1 MNNISRRQFVKNVG
15 IGMGIAATTPMWLN
29 TLIAQ
34 NPDAVGTKML
44 QTNFGF
50 TKEELNKLLLIAL
63 SKGGDFSELYFEY
76 IKNNSV
82 GMEEGLIKSSSEYIS
97 LGVGIRVIKDNN
109 YGYAHTSDLTF
120 DKIQDAALSAAAIA
134 MDNNSKVKSINVNES
149 KINHQYYDLSSPV
162 VDIALKEKINL
173 LQTTHDAA
181 LNFDSKIQKVN
192 ASLTDEMQ
200 YITIANSEGLLISD
214 VRPQTR
220 LVVSA
225 TAIDGD
231 NRGTGR
237 ANIGGRVG
245 YQFYTSKN
253 DVVAL
258 GKKAADEALKLL
270 EAKNAPAGEMT
281 VVLDKNQS
289 GVMIHEAVGHPFEA
303 DFIWKKTSTIHDKLG
318 ETIGSPLVNIYD
330 TGFINDYRGSL
341 NIDDEGY
348 PCEKTML
355 MEKGK
360 VVGFIN
366 DKLSAQ
372 ALKHARNGH
381 GRRQS
386 YEHIPI
392 PRMANTVLD
401 KGNTPPEEIIESVK
415 NGFYAISYQGGMV
428 EGTGKFTFSVSFGYL
443 IENGKLTTPL
453 KNATLIGTNT
463 IILKEIDMVG
473 NDMAFFLGSCGKSG
487 QSVPVT
493 AGTPTLRIKKMTVGG
508 IIS

>member
-1 MNNISRRQFVKNVG
+1 MNNINRRQFVKNTGIGVG
-15 IGMGIAATTPMWLN
+15 IIATSPMWLDK
-29 TLIAQ
+29 LIAS
-34 NPDAVGTKML
+34 DSDSVGNKML

-50 TKEELNKLLLIAL
+50 SKEDLNKLLLIAL

-82 GMEEGLIKSSSEYIS
+82 TMEEGLIKSSSEYIS
-97 LGVGIRVIKDNN
+97 LGVGVRVIKDNN

-120 DKIQDAALSAAAIA
+120 DKIRDAALSAAAIA
-134 MDNNSKVKSINVNES
+134 TGNSKVKNINVDES
-149 KINHQYYDLSSPV
+149 KIKHQYYDLSSPV
-162 VDIALKEKINL
+162 VNVALKEKINL
-173 LQTTHDAA
+173 IKSAHDSA
-181 LNFDSKIQKVN
+181 LNFNSRIQKVN
-192 ASLTDEMQ
+192 ASLSDEMQ
-200 YITIANSEGLLISD
+200 FITIANSEGLLVSD

-220 LVVSA
+220 FVVSA

-231 NRGTGR
+231 KRGTGR

-245 YQFYTSKN
+245 FDFYTTKN
-253 DVVAL
+253 DINEL
-258 GKKAADEALKLL
+258 GKKAGEEAIKLL
-270 EAKNAPAGEMT
+270 EAKNTPAGEMP
-281 VVLDKNQS
+281 VVLDRKQS

-303 DFIWKKTSTIHDKLG
+303 DSIWKKTSTIHDKLG
-318 ETIGSPLVNIYD
+318 ETIGSSIVNIYD

-341 NIDDEGY
+341 NVDDEGY

-360 VVGFIN
+360 VVGFLN
-366 DKLSAQ
+366 DKIAAQ
-372 ALKHARNGH
+372 ALKHPRNGH

-386 YEHIPI
+386 YENVPI

-401 KGNTPPEEIIESVK
+401 RGNTPPEEIIESVK
-415 NGFYAISYQGGMV
+415 NGFYAISYQGGQV

-463 IILKEIDMVG
+463 VILKEIDMIG
-473 NDMAFFLGSCGKSG
+473 SDMDFFLGSCGKAG
-487 QSVPVT
+487 QTVPVT
-493 AGTPTLRIKKMTVGG
+493 AGTPTMRIKKMTVGG

>member
-1 MNNISRRQFVKNVG
+1 MNNINRRKFVKNVG
-15 IGMGIAATTPMWLN
+15 IGMGIAVTSPFLLN
-29 TLIAQ
+29 KLIAA
-34 NPDAVGTKML
+34 DTDSVGNKML

-50 TKEELNKLLLIAL
+50 TKEELNKLLLVAL

-76 IKNNSV
+76 VRNNSV
-82 GMEEGLIKSSSEYIS
+82 TMEEGLIKNSSEYIS
-97 LGVGIRVIKDNN
+97 LGVGVRVIKDNN
-109 YGYAHTSDLTF
+109 YGYAYTSDLTF
-120 DKIQDAALSAAAIA
+120 EKIKDAALSAAAIA
-134 MDNNSKVKSINVNES
+134 TGNSKVKIVDVNES
-149 KINHQYYDLSSPV
+149 KIKHQYYDLTSPV
-162 VDIALKEKINL
+162 VDVALKEKINL

-181 LNFDSKIQKVN
+181 LNYDSKIKKVN
-192 ASLTDEMQ
+192 ASLSDEMQ
-200 YITIANSEGLLISD
+200 FITIVNSDGLLISD
-214 VRPQTR
+214 TRPQTR
-220 LVVSA
+220 LVINA

-245 YQFYTSKN
+245 YNFYTSKN
-253 DVVAL
+253 DVVKL
-258 GKKAADEALKLL
+258 GQKAADEALKLL
-270 EAKNAPAGEMT
+270 EAKNAPAGEMP

-303 DFIWKKTSTIHDKLG
+303 DFIWKQTSTIYDKLG
-318 ETIGSPLVNIYD
+318 ETIGSSLVNIYD

-366 DKLSAQ
+366 DKISAQ

-386 YEHIPI
+386 FENVPV

-401 KGNTPPEEIIESVK
+401 KGNTSQEEIIESVK

-463 IILKEIDMVG
+463 IILKDIDMVG
-473 NDMAFFLGSCGKSG
+473 NDIAYFLGSCGKAG
-487 QSVPVT
+487 QTVPVT
-493 AGTPTLRIKKMTVGG
+493 AGTPTIRIKKMTVGG
-508 IIS
+508 IMS

>member
-1 MNNISRRQFVKNVG
+1 MNNINRRQFVRNVG
-15 IGMGIAATTPMWLN
+15 IGMGIAATSPMWLDK
-29 TLIAQ
+29 LIAA
-34 NPDAVGTKML
+34 NPDSIGNKML

-50 TKEELNKLLLIAL
+50 TKEDLNKLLLVAL

-82 GMEEGLIKSSSEYIS
+82 AMEEGLIKSSSEYIS
-97 LGVGIRVIKDNN
+97 LGVGVRVIKDNN

-120 DKIQDAALSAAAIA
+120 DKIKDAALSAAAIA
-134 MDNNSKVKSINVNES
+134 TGNSKVKNVDVNES
-149 KINHQYYDLSSPV
+149 QIKHQYYDLSSPV
-162 VDIALKEKINL
+162 VDVALKEKIKL
-173 LQTTHDAA
+173 IQASHDSA
-181 LNFDSKIQKVN
+181 LNFDSRIKKVN
-192 ASLTDEMQ
+192 ASLSDEMQ

-214 VRPQTR
+214 VRPQSR
-220 LVVSA
+220 FVVSA

-231 NRGTGR
+231 KRGTGR
-237 ANIGGRVG
+237 ANIGGRVS
-245 YQFYTSKN
+245 YDFYTTKN
-253 DVVAL
+253 DIVEL
-258 GKKAADEALKLL
+258 GKRAADEAMKLL
-270 EAKNAPAGEMT
+270 EAKNAPAGEMP
-281 VVLDKNQS
+281 VVLDKKQS

-303 DFIWKKTSTIHDKLG
+303 DSIWKQTSTIYDKLG
-318 ETIGSPLVNIYD
+318 ETIGSPIVNIYD
-330 TGFINDYRGSL
+330 TGFINNYRGSL

-348 PCEKTML
+348 PCEKIML

-360 VVGFIN
+360 VVGFLN
-366 DKLSAQ
+366 DKISAQ

-386 YEHIPI
+386 YENVPI

-463 IILKEIDMVG
+463 VILKDIDMVG
-473 NDMAFFLGSCGKSG
+473 SDMDFFLGSCGKGG
-487 QSVPVT
+487 QTVPVT
-493 AGTPTLRIKKMTVGG
+493 AGTPTMRIKKMTVGG
-508 IIS
+508 IMS

>member
-1 MNNISRRQFVKNVG
+1 MNNINRRQFVKNVG
-15 IGMGIAATTPMWLN
+15 IGMTIAAATPMWLN
-29 TLIAQ
+29 KLIAQ
-34 NPDAVGTKML
+34 NPDALGTKMI

-50 TKEELNKLLLIAL
+50 TKEDLNKLLLIAL

-76 IKNNSV
+76 IKSNSV

-97 LGVGIRVIKDNN
+97 LGVGVRVIKDNN

-120 DKIQDAALSAAAIA
+120 DKIRDAALSAAAIA
-134 MDNNSKVKSINVNES
+134 TGNSKVKSINLNES
-149 KINHQYYDLSSPV
+149 KIKHQYYDLSSPV
-162 VDIALKEKINL
+162 VDVALKEKINL
-173 LQTTHDAA
+173 IQKSHDAA
-181 LNFDSKIQKVN
+181 LNFDTKIKKVN
-192 ASLTDEMQ
+192 VSLSDEMQ

-245 YQFYTSKN
+245 YSFYTSKN
-253 DVVAL
+253 DVVEL

-270 EAKNAPAGEMT
+270 EAKNAPAGEMP

-303 DFIWKKTSTIHDKLG
+303 DFIWKQTSTMHDKLG
-318 ETIGSPLVNIYD
+318 QTIGSPLVNIYD
-330 TGFINDYRGSL
+330 TGYINDFRGSL

-348 PCEKTML
+348 PCDKTML

-372 ALKHARNGH
+372 ALKHTRNGH

-392 PRMANTVLD
+392 PRMANTVID
-401 KGNTPPEEIIESVK
+401 SGNTPPQEIIESVK
-415 NGFYAISYQGGMV
+415 NGFYAVSYQGGMV

-463 IILKEIDMVG
+463 IILKDIDMVG
-473 NDMAFFLGSCGKSG
+473 NDMAYFLGSCGKGG
-487 QSVPVT
+487 QTVPVT

-508 IIS
+508 IMS

>member
-1 MNNISRRQFVKNVG
+1 
-15 IGMGIAATTPMWLN
+15 MGIAATTPMWLN
-29 TLIAQ
+29 KLIA
-34 NPDAVGTKML
+34 NDPNSVGNKML

-50 TKEELNKLLLIAL
+50 TKEDLNKLLLIAL

-97 LGVGIRVIKDNN
+97 LGVGVRVIKDNN

-120 DKIQDAALSAAAIA
+120 DKIKDAALSAAAIA
-134 MDNNSKVKSINVNES
+134 TGNSKVKNVNVNES
-149 KINHQYYDLSSPV
+149 NVKHQYYDLTSPM
-162 VDIALKEKINL
+162 VDLALKEKIKL
-173 LQTTHDAA
+173 IQTSHDSA
-181 LNFDSKIQKVN
+181 LNFDSRIKKVN
-192 ASLTDEMQ
+192 ASLSDEMQ
-200 YITIANSEGLLISD
+200 FITIVNSEGLLISD

-231 NRGTGR
+231 KRGTGR

-245 YQFYTSKN
+245 HSFYTDKN
-253 DVVAL
+253 DVSAL

-270 EAKNAPAGEMT
+270 EAKNAPAGEMS

-303 DFIWKKTSTIHDKLG
+303 DSIWKQTSTIYDKLG

-330 TGFINDYRGSL
+330 TGYINEYRGSL

-366 DKLSAQ
+366 DKISAQ
-372 ALKHARNGH
+372 ALKQARNGH

-386 YEHIPI
+386 YENVPI

-463 IILKEIDMVG
+463 VILKEIDMIG
-473 NDMAFFLGSCGKSG
+473 NDMAYFLGSCGKAG
-487 QSVPVT
+487 QTVPVT

-508 IIS
+508 IVS